1 MRCDLHVHT
10 LHSGPV
16 DLPGLRHLS
25 RECYSEPM
33 EVYETAKR
41 RGMDLVTITDHD
53 TVEGALQLVHLPD
66 FIVGEEVTLEL
77 GAGRQIHLG
86 VWDLDGKRHEQLQAR
101 RRDPESLFAWLA
113 EERLPACVNHPFSPL
128 TGARDPADFQLAFGR
143 LNLVE
148 TQNGMMP
155 RATNEFAH
163 RASRALGLAAVGGSD
178 AHTLAGIGRAFT
190 TVPRAGNRGEFLDG
204 LRAGFTVPAGDSGS
218 YARLTSDVIRVLGGA
233 LLENL
238 RKATRSIPD
247 LARCLATVPLASMFG
262 LVPLV
267 TLANFAKECWGGRTL
282 HAAYEASTRLIPAGS
297 RIANRFGAPLAFG
310 GER

>member
-33 EVYETAKR
+33 EVYETAKG

-53 TVEGALQLVHLPD
+53 TVEGALELAHLPD

-77 GAGRQIHLG
+77 GGNRQIHLG
-86 VWDLDGKRHEQLQAR
+86 VWDLDGKRHDQLQAR

-113 EERLPACVNHPFSPL
+113 EQRLPACVNHPFSPL
-128 TGARDPADFQLAFGR
+128 TGARDTVDFHLAFGG
-143 LNLVE
+143 LNLLE

-163 RASRALGLAAVGGSD
+163 RASRDLGLAAVGGSD

-190 TVPRAGNRGEFLDG
+190 TVPRAGNRTEFLDG

-233 LLENL
+233 LRENL
-238 RKATRSIPD
+238 SKAGRSVPD
-247 LARCLATVPLASMFG
+247 LARCLAAVPVASMFG
-262 LVPLV
+262 LIPLV
-267 TLANFAKECWGGRTL
+267 TLASFARECWGGRSL
-282 HAAYEASTRLIPAGS
+282 YAAYVASTRLIPLGS
-297 RIANRFGAPLAFG
+297 RTGDRFGAPLAFG

>member
-1 MRCDLHVHT
+1 MLID
-10 LHSGPV
+10 
-16 DLPGLRHLS
+16 
-25 RECYSEPM
+25 
-33 EVYETAKR
+33 
-41 RGMDLVTITDHD
+41 
-53 TVEGALQLVHLPD
+53 
-66 FIVGEEVTLEL
+66 
-77 GAGRQIHLG
+77 RQI
-86 VWDLDGKRHEQLQAR
+86 
-101 RRDPESLFAWLA
+101 
-113 EERLPACVNHPFSPL
+113 
-128 TGARDPADFQLAFGR
+128 GR

>member
-25 RECYSEPM
+25 RECYSEPR

-53 TVEGALQLVHLPD
+53 TVSGALQLAHLPD
-66 FIVGEEVTLEL
+66 FIVGEEVTLDL
-77 GAGRQIHLG
+77 GGDREIHLG
-86 VWDLDGKRHEQLQAR
+86 VWDLDERRHEQIKAR

-113 EERLPACVNHPFSPL
+113 EQRLPACINHPFSPL
-128 TGARDPADFQLAFGR
+128 TGARDPVDFHLAFGA

-155 RATNEFAH
+155 RTTNDCAH
-163 RASRALGLAAVGGSD
+163 RASRGLGLSAVGGSD

-190 TVPRAGNRGEFLDG
+190 TVPRARNRGEFLDG
-204 LRAGFTVPAGDSGS
+204 LRAGLTVPAGDSGS
-218 YARLTSDVIRVLGGA
+218 YARLTSDVFRVLGGT
-233 LLENL
+233 LRENL
-238 RKATRSIPD
+238 SKATRSIPD

-262 LVPLV
+262 LIPLV
-267 TLANFAKECWGGRTL
+267 TLASFAKECWGGRSL
-282 HAAYEASTRLIPAGS
+282 HRAYDASTRLIPAGS
-297 RIANRFGAPLAFG
+297 RIGNRLGARLAFG

>member
-53 TVEGALQLVHLPD
+53 TVSGALQLAHLPD
-66 FIVGEEVTLEL
+66 FIVGEEVTVEL
-77 GAGRQIHLG
+77 DMGRQIHLG

-101 RRDPESLFAWLA
+101 RCDPESLFAWLA
-113 EERLPACVNHPFSPL
+113 EHRVPACVNHPFSPL
-128 TGARDPADFQLAFGR
+128 TGARDPVDFHLAFGA
-143 LNLVE
+143 LNLIE
-148 TQNGMMP
+148 TQNGTMP
-155 RATNEFAH
+155 RATNELAH
-163 RASRALGLAAVGGSD
+163 RASRGLGLSAVGGSD

-190 TVPRAGNRGEFLDG
+190 TVPRAQNRGEFLDG

-218 YARLTSDVIRVLGGA
+218 YARLTSDVFRVLGGA
-233 LLENL
+233 LRENL
-238 RKATRSIPD
+238 SRASRSIPD

-262 LVPLV
+262 LIPLI
-267 TLANFAKECWGGRTL
+267 TLASFAKECWGGRSL
-282 HAAYEASTRLIPAGS
+282 HTAYEASTRLIPAGS
-297 RIANRFGAPLAFG
+297 RIGNRFGAPLAFG

>member
-10 LHSGPV
+10 RHSGPV

-33 EVYETAKR
+33 KVYETAKR

-53 TVEGALQLVHLPD
+53 TVEGALQLAHLPD
-66 FIVGEEVTLEL
+66 FIVGEEVTLDL
-77 GAGRQIHLG
+77 GEGRQIHLG
-86 VWDLDGKRHEQLQAR
+86 VWDLDEQRHEQVQAR

-113 EERLPACVNHPFSPL
+113 EERLPACVNHPFSPF
-128 TGARDPADFQLAFGR
+128 TGARDPKDFRRAFGG

-163 RASRALGLAAVGGSD
+163 RASRRLGLSGVGGSD

-190 TVPRAGNRGEFLDG
+190 TVPRADSREEFLDG

-218 YARLTSDVIRVLGGA
+218 YARLTSDVVRITGGA
-233 LLENL
+233 LRENL
-238 RKATRSIPD
+238 SRATRSLPD
-247 LARCLATVPLASMFG
+247 LARCLATVPVASMFA
-262 LVPLV
+262 LIPLA
-267 TLANFAKECWGGRTL
+267 TLASFAKESRGGRSL
-282 HAAYEASTRLIPAGS
+282 HAAYEASTRRSPAG
-297 RIANRFGAPLAFG
+297 RIGSRFGASLALG

>member
-10 LHSGPV
+10 LYSGPV
-16 DLPGLRHLS
+16 DLPGLRHLT

-53 TVEGALQLVHLPD
+53 TVEGALQLAHLPD
-66 FIVGEEVTLEL
+66 FIVGEEVTLDL
-77 GAGRQIHLG
+77 GEGRQIHLG
-86 VWDLDGKRHEQLQAR
+86 VWDLDEQRHEQVQAR
-101 RRDPESLFAWLA
+101 RHDPESLFAWLA
-113 EERLPACVNHPFSPL
+113 EEHVPACVNHPFSPL
-128 TGARDPADFQLAFGR
+128 TGPRDPQDFHRAFGG

-148 TQNGMMP
+148 TQSGMMP

-163 RASRALGLAAVGGSD
+163 RASRRLGLSGVGGSD

-190 TVPRAGNRGEFLDG
+190 TVPRAQDRGEFLAG

-218 YARLTSDVIRVLGGA
+218 YARLTSDVVRVMGGT
-233 LLENL
+233 LRENL
-238 RKATRSIPD
+238 SKATGSLPD
-247 LARCLATVPLASMFG
+247 LARCLATVPVASMFA
-262 LVPLV
+262 LIPLI
-267 TLANFAKECWGGRTL
+267 TLASFAKECWGGRSL
-282 HAAYEASTRLIPAGS
+282 HAAYEASTRRAPAG
-297 RIANRFGAPLAFG
+297 RIGSRFGASLAFG